1 MNKIR
6 QQKAGRQRAK
16 RKNPR
21 LRQHK
26 RSVLLICMVL
36 VVLSGVL
43 AVSSVKLNAKNAQY
57 KAQEEE
63 LEAQIKEEEQR
74 AKEVKEFEEYVK
86 TDDYIKETAK
96 QKLGLVDPN
105 EIIFKPSR

>member
-1 MNKIR
+1 MNKTR
-6 QQKAGRQRAK
+6 EQKAGRQRER

-26 RSVLLICMVL
+26 RSILMICAVL

-43 AVSSVKLNAKNAQY
+43 AVGSVKLNAKNAQY

-74 AKEVKEFEEYVK
+74 AEEVKEFEEYVK
-86 TDDYIKETAK
+86 TDDYIKDTAEE
-96 QKLGLVDPN
+96 KLDLVDPN
-105 EIIFKPSR
+105 EILFRPAQ

>member
-1 MNKIR
+1 MNKTR

-63 LEAQIKEEEQR
+63 HMCRLRGER
-74 AKEVKEFEEYVK
+74 
-86 TDDYIKETAK
+86 
-96 QKLGLVDPN
+96 
-105 EIIFKPSR
+105 R

>member
-1 MNKIR
+1 MNKTR
-6 QQKAGRQRAK
+6 EQKAGRQRER

-26 RSVLLICMVL
+26 RSILMICAVL

-43 AVSSVKLNAKNAQY
+43 AVGSVKLNAKNAQY

-74 AKEVKEFEEYVK
+74 SKEVKEFEEYVK
-86 TDDYIKETAK
+86 TDDYIKDTAEE
-96 QKLGLVDPN
+96 KLDLVDPN
-105 EIIFKPSR
+105 EILFRPAQ

>member
-1 MNKIR
+1 MNKTR
-6 QQKAGRQRAK
+6 QQKAGRQRER

-26 RSVLLICMVL
+26 RSILMICAVL

-43 AVSSVKLNAKNAQY
+43 AVGSVKLNAKNAQY

-74 AKEVKEFEEYVK
+74 AEEVKEFEEYVK
-86 TDDYIKETAK
+86 TDDYIKDTAEE
-96 QKLGLVDPN
+96 KLDLVDPN
-105 EIIFKPSR
+105 EILFRPAQ

>member
-1 MNKIR
+1 MNKTR

-57 KAQEEE
+57 KAQEEG
-63 LEAQIKEEEQR
+63 LE
-74 AKEVKEFEEYVK
+74 
-86 TDDYIKETAK
+86 
-96 QKLGLVDPN
+96 G
-105 EIIFKPSR
+105 

>member
-1 MNKIR
+1 MNKTR

-43 AVSSVKLNAKNAQY
+43 AVSSVKLHAKNAQY

-63 LEAQIKEEEQR
+63 LEAQIKKEEQR
-74 AKEVKEFEEYVK
+74 AKEVKEVEEYVK
-86 TDDYIKETAK
+86 TDDYIKDTAEE
-96 QKLGLVDPN
+96 KLDLVDPN
-105 EIIFKPSR
+105 EILFRPAQ